1 MTGGGG
7 STAIAQSVTL
17 NRAKGLSSG
26 CKYDRRAL
34 VWFRKR
40 GMETSATTACGFVA
54 EDSIPRSERGVVR
67 VTVLLTAATTHTHP

>member
-40 GMETSATTACGFVA
+40 GMEESVEKQA
-54 EDSIPRSERGVVR
+54 
-67 VTVLLTAATTHTHP
+67 